1 MVTLKDEGDKF
12 EIAASLKVFC
22 QGAYNKG
29 PVIEAREAT
38 SANLSPGLGAIHA
51 TGAGGEDSYTEH
63 ANDSP
68 LSYCIIELDVN
79 QIADCDANYAQYDN
93 VPGLPFHMN
102 RGAYFRNI
110 NVANPAANV
119 EPDTPLCPEATGTF
133 GVAVEA
139 GLIAEGGAGNSG
151 FDDAVTT
158 NPGVNGAAGST
169 IHSRICLRQA
179 YFWTDPGAAYDT
191 VAYESRGQ

>member
-12 EIAASLKVFC
+12 EIGASLKVFC

-133 GVAVEA
+133 GVAIEA
-139 GLIAEGGAGNSG
+139 ALVACATGTTESYTAASVAGA
-151 FDDAVTT
+151 
-158 NPGVNGAAGST
+158 NGATTGNT
-169 IHSRICLRQA
+169 VHSRICLRQA
-179 YFWTDPGAAYDT
+179 YYLTNPAAVYT
-191 VAYESRGQ
+191 TIAYEARGQ